1 MIFSFCQINNQTMP
15 TPDYHNNLPNVGDKA
30 PVFEVMTSK
39 GLISYPDVSEGCWCI
54 FFAHPAN
61 FTSAWSMYSSFLA
74 IKERWF
80 NSRNTKLLALSNE
93 PMRSNNEFQDKIR
106 RYVGI
111 YLKAPIVEDLD
122 FSVANLYGMAY
133 GRRTQTGFD
142 RVIFII
148 DPQGVIRL
156 IIRRPLPNIEN
167 AIQDLERELDRMQG
181 NDALSIKL
189 PNNPADL
196 VNVTEIPD
204 VPQKSKPKP
213 AYFSRKELN
222 LN

>member
-1 MIFSFCQINNQTMP
+1 MP

-30 PVFEVMTSK
+30 PIFEVLTPK
-39 GLISYPDVSEGCWCI
+39 GLVRYPDISEGCWCI

-93 PMRSNNEFQDKIR
+93 PLRTNNEFQDKIR

-111 YLKAPIVEDLD
+111 YLKAPIIEDLD
-122 FSVANLYGMAY
+122 FNIANLYGMAS
-133 GRRTQTGFD
+133 GRRSQTGFD

-148 DPQGVIRL
+148 DPEGIIRL

-167 AIQDLERELDRMQG
+167 AIMDLERELDRLQG
-181 NDALSIKL
+181 NDKLQISL
-189 PNNPADL
+189 PNNPLEL
-196 VNVTEIPD
+196 VSVDEMPD
-204 VPQKSKPKP
+204 VPQIIRAKP
-213 AYFSRKELN
+213 AYFPKKEMN

>member
-1 MIFSFCQINNQTMP
+1 MASTEHH
-15 TPDYHNNLPNVGDKA
+15 TNLPNVGDKA
-30 PVFEVMTSK
+30 PIFELMTSK
-39 GLISYPDVSEGCWCI
+39 GLVRYPDTSEGCWCI

-93 PMRSNNEFQDKIR
+93 PLRSNNEFQDKIR

-111 YLKAPIVEDLD
+111 YLKAPIIEDLD
-122 FSVANLYGMAY
+122 FSIANLYGMAS

-148 DPQGVIRL
+148 DPEGIIRL

-167 AIQDLERELDRMQG
+167 AIMDLERELDRLQG
-181 NDALSIKL
+181 NDRLQTSL
-189 PNNPADL
+189 PNNPLEL
-196 VNVTEIPD
+196 VNVDEMPD
-204 VPQKSKPKP
+204 VPQSVRPKP
-213 AYFSRKELN
+213 AYFPKKELN